1 MEFLQ
6 NSSKQVLKLQYG
18 FPKDFNIMLKFS
30 KKSHYLALIIIIT
43 SSLWISS
50 GLLKKRTPPQA
61 MPIESKVINSVTTN
75 ISAITNHQKK
85 YKIYGSAKAHKII
98 SLKSEINGKVNNIYK
113 NEGDIVKAGEVIFT
127 LEPKQYKAEYAEAK
141 AHYSSKK
148 TTLKTTKELYK
159 KGLSAKT
166 ILANHQ
172 ADFKAAEA
180 KLESA
185 KIKLDN
191 TEILAAFDGK
201 IEEINIE
208 TGEIIEGYRT
218 EMATL
223 VNDNKILVHGFL
235 AEKLISDVN
244 LIEKIE
250 VEFFSGLKK
259 QAILNYISATSDA
272 ITKTYKIEVLVENN
286 DNLIKDGMTVELSF
300 TLKKIKAHKISSS
313 ALSLDD
319 NGNIGVK
326 IINHNNLVEFLPAT
340 IIGEEGEYIW
350 LTDLPDVIEII
361 TIGHGFVRNGDQV
374 LVRRDERN

>member
-1 MEFLQ
+1 
-6 NSSKQVLKLQYG
+6 
-18 FPKDFNIMLKFS
+18 MLKFS

-75 ISAITNHQKK
+75 ISAVTNHQKK

-223 VNDNKILVHGFL
+223 VNDNEILVHGFL
-235 AEKLISDVN
+235 AEKLISDVS

-300 TLKKIKAHKISSS
+300 TLKEIKAHKISSS

-319 NGNIGVK
+319 NGNIGIK